1 MEQGD
6 SMTAEQTK
14 RDGSTEEIDVNQ
26 EAECI
31 RWTHELGVTAGEL
44 KAAVHYVGPKVKDVR
59 RYLQE
64 RTLRSSEEQPFG
76 EK

>member
-6 SMTAEQTK
+6 SMTAKETSQ
-14 RDGSTEEIDVNQ
+14 DSSTAEIDVNQ